1 MPSFLLSKLK
11 QAQPSMRRRLFL
23 YMGALAAL
31 LLAVLLVALLLL
43 GQLKSPRAETE
54 KALTFQMGAFRS
66 DMASLWRNVSVMGI
80 HLSQDMTAIIEEQ
93 TSDFSS
99 LNGDVAAVGDLQEA
113 MLEPLCQYVRQTD
126 CSGAFIMLG
135 ASLSSDP
142 AVDSHAGLYVQR
154 SNAEHTTSD
163 LLLYRGMADIGRQ
176 HRVMPHRKWAQE
188 FCPADFPGLADQLEA
203 ASAPIERACRTTELL
218 TLPGTTEQAILLT
231 VPMIGA
237 DGTVYGLCGFS
248 VNQTYFLAHH
258 AQPTGIGSLACVLS
272 DSAEGLDVQRG
283 LLTYPTGDFC
293 FVPDEL
299 LEKRSL
305 RGGLSAFVGTEL
317 SFVGISEP
325 FTVAAGDEASPDLTV
340 LIPKSDYD
348 RALLKSR
355 LEAAG
360 VLMLL
365 LFFAVSCCLFYT
377 RRYLRPILE
386 DIDHVTVAGGEKGKP
401 IFEELLPISE
411 KMRSHEEAVTALK
424 AERQDAQDRAEQLL
438 GEKLG
443 LEEQVEGMQGQLDDS
458 LAEIRRLAH
467 LGKKELKPADY
478 DKFLKGYAKLSAK
491 ELEICEALVSGLS
504 TRQCAEQIGCAS
516 SIVDTY
522 RKRVYE
528 KAGIHRVRQLQLCVA
543 LMRVE
548 QQEQTITGGKWEVP
562 YRSISLSRR
571 WVWACSC
578 WRRAVST
585 VDFTWYSFIR
595 SSRMGLYLS

>member
-424 AERQDAQDRAEQLL
+424 AERQDAQDRGEQLL

-516 SIVDTY
+516 STVDTY

-528 KAGIHRVRQLQLCVA
+528 KTGIHRVRQLQLCVA
-543 LMRVE
+543 LMRME
-548 QQEQTITGGKWEVP
+548 QQESETQKE
-562 YRSISLSRR
+562 
-571 WVWACSC
+571 
-578 WRRAVST
+578 
-585 VDFTWYSFIR
+585 
-595 SSRMGLYLS
+595 

>member
-516 SIVDTY
+516 STVDTY

-528 KAGIHRVRQLQLCVA
+528 KTGIHRVRQLQLCVA
-543 LMRVE
+543 LMRME
-548 QQEQTITGGKWEVP
+548 KQESETQKE
-562 YRSISLSRR
+562 
-571 WVWACSC
+571 
-578 WRRAVST
+578 
-585 VDFTWYSFIR
+585 
-595 SSRMGLYLS
+595 

>member
-43 GQLKSPRAETE
+43 GRLKSPRAETE

-66 DMASLWRNVSVMGI
+66 DMNSLWRNVSVMGV
-80 HLSQDMTAIIEEQ
+80 HLSQDMTALIEEQ

-99 LNGDVAAVGDLQEA
+99 LNGDVAAVGALQEA

-135 ASLSSDP
+135 ASLGSDP

-154 SNAEHTTSD
+154 GNAERTTGD
-163 LLLYRGMADIGRQ
+163 LLLYRGMADIGRR
-176 HRVMPHRKWAQE
+176 HKVMPHRKWAQE
-188 FCPADFPGLADQLEA
+188 FDLSRFPVFAEHLEK
-203 ASAPIERACRTTELL
+203 ASAPIERSCRTTEFI

-424 AERQDAQDRAEQLL
+424 AERKDAQDRAEQLL

-478 DKFLKGYAKLSAK
+478 EKFLKGYAKLSTK

-516 SIVDTY
+516 STVDTY

-528 KAGIHRVRQLQLCVA
+528 KTGIHRVRQLQLCVA
-543 LMRVE
+543 LMRME
-548 QQEQTITGGKWEVP
+548 QQESETQKE
-562 YRSISLSRR
+562 S
-571 WVWACSC
+571 
-578 WRRAVST
+578 
-585 VDFTWYSFIR
+585 
-595 SSRMGLYLS
+595 

>member
-1 MPSFLLSKLK
+1 MPRFTLSKLK
-11 QAQPSMRRRLFL
+11 YAKPSMRRRLFL

-31 LLAVLLVALLLL
+31 LLVVLFAALLLL
-43 GQLKSPRAETE
+43 GRLKSPRAET
-54 KALTFQMGAFRS
+54 KRSLTFQMDAFLS
-66 DMASLWRNVSVMGI
+66 DMTSLWRNVSVMGV
-80 HLSQDMTAIIEEQ
+80 HLSEDMTAIIEAQ
-93 TSDFSS
+93 AISLSS
-99 LNGDVAAVGDLQEA
+99 LNGSAETMEELQEA
-113 MLEPLCQYVRQTD
+113 MLESLCQYARQAD
-126 CSGAFIMLG
+126 CSGAVVLLN
-135 ASLSSDP
+135 AAL
-142 AVDSHAGLYVQR
+142 HAGDGSYGGIYVQR
-154 SNAEHTTSD
+154 GNAEHTTSA
-163 LLLYRGMADIGRQ
+163 LLLYRGMADIGRRHQ
-176 HRVMPHRKWAQE
+176 VMPHRKWAQE
-188 FCPADFPGLADQLEA
+188 FSLSDFPSFSQHLEA
-203 ASAPIERACRTTELL
+203 ASTPIERSCRTTELI

-305 RGGLSAFVGTEL
+305 RGGLTAFAGSEL

-325 FTVAAGDEASPDLTV
+325 FTVAVGDEAPHDLTV
-340 LIPKSDYD
+340 LISKSAYD
-348 RALLKSR
+348 RAMLKSVIEIAA
-355 LEAAG
+355 LLTLLVFFAAG
-360 VLMLL
+360 
-365 LFFAVSCCLFYT
+365 CCLFYT

-386 DIDHVTVAGGEKGKP
+386 DIDHVTVAGGEKGTP

-478 DKFLKGYAKLSAK
+478 EKFLKGYAKLSTK
-491 ELEICEALVSGLS
+491 ELETCEALASGLS
-504 TRQCAEQIGCAS
+504 TRQCAEQIGCAAS
-516 SIVDTY
+516 TVDTY

-528 KAGIHRVRQLQLCVA
+528 KTGIHKVRQLQLCVA
-543 LMRVE
+543 LMRTE
-548 QQEQTITGGKWEVP
+548 QQESETQKE
-562 YRSISLSRR
+562 
-571 WVWACSC
+571 
-578 WRRAVST
+578 
-585 VDFTWYSFIR
+585 
-595 SSRMGLYLS
+595 

>member
-1 MPSFLLSKLK
+1 MPEFLLSKLK
-11 QAQPSMRRRLFL
+11 RAKPSMRRRLFL
-23 YMGALAAL
+23 YMGALALL
-31 LLAVLLVALLLL
+31 LLAVLFVALLLL

-66 DMASLWRNVSVMGI
+66 DVTSLWRNVSVMGV
-80 HLSQDMTAIIEEQ
+80 HLSEDMTALIEERVK
-93 TSDFSS
+93 DFDALSGS
-99 LNGDVAAVGDLQEA
+99 ADALEQLEA
-113 MLEPLCQYVRQTD
+113 SMLGPLCQYVQQAD
-126 CSGAFIMLG
+126 CSGGFVLLSV
-135 ASLSSDP
+135 SLNPD
-142 AVDSHAGLYVQR
+142 AAADSFSGLYVQR

-188 FCPADFPGLADQLEA
+188 FDLSSFPGFAEHLEK
-203 ASAPIERACRTTELL
+203 ASAPIERSCRTTEFI

-272 DSAEGLDVQRG
+272 DSAKGLDVQRG

-305 RGGLSAFVGTEL
+305 RGGLTAFVGSEL

-325 FTVAAGDEASPDLTV
+325 FTVAVGDEAPHDLTV
-340 LIPKSDYD
+340 LISKAAYD
-348 RALLKSR
+348 RAMLKSVI
-355 LEAAG
+355 EIAA
-360 VLMLL
+360 LL
-365 LFFAVSCCLFYT
+365 TLLVFSAVGCCLFYT

-438 GEKLG
+438 GENLG
-443 LEEQVEGMQGQLDDS
+443 LQEQVEGMQGQLDDS

-478 DKFLKGYAKLSAK
+478 DKFLKGYAKLSTK

-516 SIVDTY
+516 STVDTY

-528 KAGIHRVRQLQLCVA
+528 KTNIHRVRQLRLCYA
-543 LMRVE
+543 LMQLE
-548 QQEQTITGGKWEVP
+548 QAEQDK
-562 YRSISLSRR
+562 
-571 WVWACSC
+571 
-578 WRRAVST
+578 
-585 VDFTWYSFIR
+585 
-595 SSRMGLYLS
+595 

>member
-1 MPSFLLSKLK
+1 MPSLLLSKLK

-66 DMASLWRNVSVMGI
+66 DMNSLWRNVSVMGV
-80 HLSQDMTAIIEEQ
+80 HLSEDMTDLIEEQ

-99 LNGDVAAVGDLQEA
+99 LNGDVAAVESLQEA
-113 MLEPLCQYVRQTD
+113 MLEPLCQYVQQAD
-126 CSGAFIMLG
+126 CSGGFVLLSV
-135 ASLSSDP
+135 SLNPD
-142 AVDSHAGLYVQR
+142 AAADSFSGLYVQR

-218 TLPGTTEQAILLT
+218 TLPGTTEQAILLS
-231 VPMIGA
+231 VPMVGA
-237 DGTVYGLCGFS
+237 DGRVYGLCGFS
-248 VNQTYFLAHH
+248 VNQTYFSAHH
-258 AQPTGIGSLACVLS
+258 AQPSAVSSLACVLS
-272 DSAEGLDVQRG
+272 DAAEGLDIQKG
-283 LLTYPTGDFC
+283 LLTYPAGGFC

-299 LEKRSL
+299 LAEKSL

-325 FTVAAGDEASPDLTV
+325 FTVAAGDEAPHDLTV

-377 RRYLRPILE
+377 RRYLRPILR
-386 DIDHVTVAGGEKGKP
+386 DIERLKDESGGTQMT
-401 IFEELLPISE
+401 FDELQPVSARL
-411 KMRSHEEAVTALK
+411 RSHEQTITVLET
-424 AERQDAQDRAEQLL
+424 
-438 GEKLG
+438 EKLDLQG
-443 LEEQVEGMQGQLDDS
+443 QVEHMQSQVVDTQEQLDDS
-458 LAEIRRLAH
+458 LAEIRRLAY
-467 LGKKELKPADY
+467 LGKKGLDPADY
-478 DKFLKGYAKLSAK
+478 QKFLEGYAKLSSK
-491 ELEICEALVSGLS
+491 ELEICAALAKGLS
-504 TRQCAEQIGCAS
+504 ARQCAEQTGNALSTI
-516 SIVDTY
+516 DTY
-522 RKRVYE
+522 RKRVCG
-528 KAGIHRVRQLQLCVA
+528 KTNIHRVRQLRLCYA
-543 LMRVE
+543 LMQLE
-548 QQEQTITGGKWEVP
+548 QAEQDK
-562 YRSISLSRR
+562 
-571 WVWACSC
+571 
-578 WRRAVST
+578 
-585 VDFTWYSFIR
+585 
-595 SSRMGLYLS
+595 

>member
-23 YMGALAAL
+23 YMGALAVL

-54 KALTFQMGAFRS
+54 KALTFQMVAFRS
-66 DMASLWRNVSVMGI
+66 DMSSLWRNVSVMGI
-80 HLSQDMTAIIEEQ
+80 HLSQDMTALIEEQ

-99 LNGDVAAVGDLQEA
+99 LNGDVDAVGALQEA

-126 CSGAFIMLG
+126 CSGAFILLG

-154 SNAEHTTSD
+154 GNAEHTTGD
-163 LLLYRGMADIGRQ
+163 LLLYRGMADIGRR
-176 HRVMPHRKWAQE
+176 HKVMPHRKWAQE
-188 FCPADFPGLADQLEA
+188 FDLSSFPGFAEHLEK
-203 ASAPIERACRTTELL
+203 ASAPIERSCRTTEFI

-231 VPMIGA
+231 VPMIGT

-272 DSAEGLDVQRG
+272 DAAEGLDVQRG

-293 FVPDEL
+293 FVPNEL

-305 RGGLSAFVGTEL
+305 RGGLTAFAGSEL

-325 FTVAAGDEASPDLTV
+325 FTVAVGDEAPHDLTV
-340 LIPKSDYD
+340 LLSKATYD
-348 RALLKSR
+348 RAMLKSG
-355 LEAAG
+355 LEIAA
-360 VLMLL
+360 LL
-365 LFFAVSCCLFYT
+365 TLLVFFAVGCCLFYT

-411 KMRSHEEAVTALK
+411 KIRSHEEAVTVLK

-443 LEEQVEGMQGQLDDS
+443 LEEQVEDMQGQLDDS

-478 DKFLKGYAKLSAK
+478 EKFLKGYAKLSTK

-516 SIVDTY
+516 STVDTY

-528 KAGIHRVRQLQLCVA
+528 KTGIHKVRQLQLCVA
-543 LMRVE
+543 LMRME
-548 QQEQTITGGKWEVP
+548 QQESETQKE
-562 YRSISLSRR
+562 
-571 WVWACSC
+571 
-578 WRRAVST
+578 
-585 VDFTWYSFIR
+585 
-595 SSRMGLYLS
+595 

>member
-1 MPSFLLSKLK
+1 MPGFLLSKLK

-43 GQLKSPRAETE
+43 GRLKSPRAETE

-66 DMASLWRNVSVMGI
+66 DMASLWRNVSVMGV
-80 HLSQDMTAIIEEQ
+80 HLSQDMTTLIEEQ

-99 LNGDVAAVGDLQEA
+99 LNGDVAAVGALQEA

-126 CSGAFIMLG
+126 CSGAFILLG

-154 SNAEHTTSD
+154 GNAERTTGD
-163 LLLYRGMADIGRQ
+163 LLLYRGMADIGRR
-176 HRVMPHRKWAQE
+176 HKVMPHRKWAQE
-188 FCPADFPGLADQLEA
+188 FDLSSFPGFAEHLEK
-203 ASAPIERACRTTELL
+203 ASAPIERSCRTTEFV

-231 VPMIGA
+231 VPMIGT

-258 AQPTGIGSLACVLS
+258 AQPAGIGSLACVLS
-272 DSAEGLDVQRG
+272 DAAEGLDVQRG

-305 RGGLSAFVGTEL
+305 RGGLTAFVGSEL

-325 FTVAAGDEASPDLTV
+325 FTVAAGDEAPHDLTV

-377 RRYLRPILE
+377 RRYLRPILR
-386 DIDHVTVAGGEKGKP
+386 DIERLKDESGGTQMT
-401 IFEELLPISE
+401 FDELQPVSARL
-411 KMRSHEEAVTALK
+411 RSHEQTITVLET
-424 AERQDAQDRAEQLL
+424 
-438 GEKLG
+438 EKLDLQG
-443 LEEQVEGMQGQLDDS
+443 QVEHMQSQVVDTQEQLDDS
-458 LAEIRRLAH
+458 LAEIRRLAY
-467 LGKKELKPADY
+467 LGKKELDPADY
-478 DKFLKGYAKLSAK
+478 QKFLEGYAKLSSK
-491 ELEICEALVSGLS
+491 ELEICAALAKGLS
-504 TRQCAEQIGCAS
+504 ARQCAEQTGNALSTI
-516 SIVDTY
+516 DTY
-522 RKRVYE
+522 RKRVYG
-528 KAGIHRVRQLQLCVA
+528 KTNIHRVRQLRLCYA
-543 LMRVE
+543 LMQLE
-548 QQEQTITGGKWEVP
+548 QAEQDK
-562 YRSISLSRR
+562 
-571 WVWACSC
+571 
-578 WRRAVST
+578 
-585 VDFTWYSFIR
+585 
-595 SSRMGLYLS
+595 

>member
-1 MPSFLLSKLK
+1 MPGFLLSKLK

-43 GQLKSPRAETE
+43 GRLKSPRAETE

-66 DMASLWRNVSVMGI
+66 DMNSLWRNVSVMGV
-80 HLSQDMTAIIEEQ
+80 HLSQDMTALIEEQ

-99 LNGDVAAVGDLQEA
+99 LNGDAAAVGDLQEA

-135 ASLSSDP
+135 ASLGSDP
-142 AVDSHAGLYVQR
+142 TVDSHAGLYVQR
-154 SNAEHTTSD
+154 GNAERTTGD
-163 LLLYRGMADIGRQ
+163 LLLYRGMADIGRR
-176 HRVMPHRKWAQE
+176 HKVMPHRKWAQE
-188 FCPADFPGLADQLEA
+188 FDLSRFPVFAEHLEK
-203 ASAPIERACRTTELL
+203 ASAPIERSCRTTEFV

-272 DSAEGLDVQRG
+272 DAAEGLDVQRG

-305 RGGLSAFVGTEL
+305 RGGLTAFAGSEL

-325 FTVAAGDEASPDLTV
+325 FTVAAGDEAPRDLTV
-340 LIPKSDYD
+340 LISKAAYD
-348 RALLKSR
+348 RAMLKSVI
-355 LEAAG
+355 EIAA
-360 VLMLL
+360 LL
-365 LFFAVSCCLFYT
+365 TLLVFFAVGCCLFYT

-411 KMRSHEEAVTALK
+411 KMRSHEEAVTVLK

-478 DKFLKGYAKLSAK
+478 DKFLKGYAKLSTK

-504 TRQCAEQIGCAS
+504 TRQCAEQLGCAS
-516 SIVDTY
+516 STVDTY

-528 KAGIHRVRQLQLCVA
+528 KTGIHRVRQLQLCVA
-543 LMRVE
+543 LMRME
-548 QQEQTITGGKWEVP
+548 QQESETQKE
-562 YRSISLSRR
+562 S
-571 WVWACSC
+571 
-578 WRRAVST
+578 
-585 VDFTWYSFIR
+585 
-595 SSRMGLYLS
+595 

>member
-1 MPSFLLSKLK
+1 MPGFLLSKLK

-43 GQLKSPRAETE
+43 GRLKSPRAETE

-66 DMASLWRNVSVMGI
+66 DMASLWRNVSVMGV
-80 HLSQDMTAIIEEQ
+80 HLSQDMTALIEEQ
-93 TSDFSS
+93 TPDFSS
-99 LNGDVAAVGDLQEA
+99 LNGDVAAVGALQEA

-154 SNAEHTTSD
+154 GNAEHTTGD
-163 LLLYRGMADIGRQ
+163 LLLYRGMADIGRR
-176 HRVMPHRKWAQE
+176 HKVMPHRKWAQE
-188 FCPADFPGLADQLEA
+188 FDLSRFPGFAEHLEK
-203 ASAPIERACRTTELL
+203 ASAPIERSCRTTEFV

-305 RGGLSAFVGTEL
+305 RGGLTAFAGSEL

-325 FTVAAGDEASPDLTV
+325 FTVAAGDEAPHDLTV
-340 LIPKSDYD
+340 LISKAAYD
-348 RALLKSR
+348 RAMLKSVI
-355 LEAAG
+355 EIAA
-360 VLMLL
+360 LL
-365 LFFAVSCCLFYT
+365 TLLVFFAVGCCLLYT

-411 KMRSHEEAVTALK
+411 KMRSHEEAVTILK

-458 LAEIRRLAH
+458 FAEIRRLAH

-478 DKFLKGYAKLSAK
+478 EKFLKGYAKLSTK

-516 SIVDTY
+516 STVDTY

-528 KAGIHRVRQLQLCVA
+528 KTGIHRVRQLQLCVA
-543 LMRVE
+543 LMRME
-548 QQEQTITGGKWEVP
+548 QQEPETQKE
-562 YRSISLSRR
+562 S
-571 WVWACSC
+571 
-578 WRRAVST
+578 
-585 VDFTWYSFIR
+585 
-595 SSRMGLYLS
+595 

>member
-23 YMGALAAL
+23 YMGALAVL
-31 LLAVLLVALLLL
+31 LLAALFVALLLL

-80 HLSQDMTAIIEEQ
+80 HLSEDMTALIEEQ

-99 LNGDVAAVGDLQEA
+99 LNGDVDAVGALQEA

-126 CSGAFIMLG
+126 CSGAFILLA

-203 ASAPIERACRTTELL
+203 ASAPIERACRTTEFI

-237 DGTVYGLCGFS
+237 DGRVYGLCGFS
-248 VNQTYFLAHH
+248 VNQTYFSAHH
-258 AQPTGIGSLACVLS
+258 AQPSAVSSLACVLS
-272 DSAEGLDVQRG
+272 GAAEGLDIQKG
-283 LLTYPTGDFC
+283 LLTYPAGGFC

-299 LEKRSL
+299 LAEKSL

-325 FTVAAGDEASPDLTV
+325 FTVAAGDEVPHDLTV
-340 LIPKSDYD
+340 LISKAAYD

-377 RRYLRPILE
+377 RRYLRPILR
-386 DIDHVTVAGGEKGKP
+386 DIERLKDESGGTQMT
-401 IFEELLPISE
+401 FDELQPVSARL
-411 KMRSHEEAVTALK
+411 RSHEQTITVLET
-424 AERQDAQDRAEQLL
+424 
-438 GEKLG
+438 EKLDLQG
-443 LEEQVEGMQGQLDDS
+443 QVEHMQSQVVDTQEQLDDS
-458 LAEIRRLAH
+458 LAEIRRLAY
-467 LGKKELKPADY
+467 LGKKELDPADY
-478 DKFLKGYAKLSAK
+478 QKFLEGYAKLSSK
-491 ELEICEALVSGLS
+491 ELEICAALAKGLS
-504 TRQCAEQIGCAS
+504 ARQCAEQTGNALSTI
-516 SIVDTY
+516 DTY
-522 RKRVYE
+522 RKRVYG
-528 KAGIHRVRQLQLCVA
+528 KTNIHRVRQLRLCYA
-543 LMRVE
+543 LMQLE
-548 QQEQTITGGKWEVP
+548 QAEQDK
-562 YRSISLSRR
+562 
-571 WVWACSC
+571 
-578 WRRAVST
+578 
-585 VDFTWYSFIR
+585 
-595 SSRMGLYLS
+595 

>member
-218 TLPGTTEQAILLT
+218 TLPGTTEQAILLS
-231 VPMIGA
+231 VPMVGA
-237 DGTVYGLCGFS
+237 DGRVYGLCGFS
-248 VNQTYFLAHH
+248 VNQTYFSAHH
-258 AQPTGIGSLACVLS
+258 AQPSAVSSHACVLS

-377 RRYLRPILE
+377 RRYLRPILR
-386 DIDHVTVAGGEKGKP
+386 DIERLKDESGGAQMT
-401 IFEELLPISE
+401 FDELQPVSARL
-411 KMRSHEEAVTALK
+411 RSHEQTITVLET
-424 AERQDAQDRAEQLL
+424 
-438 GEKLG
+438 EKLDLQG
-443 LEEQVEGMQGQLDDS
+443 QVEHMQSQVVDTQEQLDDS
-458 LAEIRRLAH
+458 LAEIRRLAY
-467 LGKKELKPADY
+467 LGKKDLDPADY
-478 DKFLKGYAKLSAK
+478 QKFLEGYAKLSSK
-491 ELEICEALVSGLS
+491 ELEICAALAKGLS
-504 TRQCAEQIGCAS
+504 ARQCAEQTGNALSTI
-516 SIVDTY
+516 DTY
-522 RKRVYE
+522 RKRVYG
-528 KAGIHRVRQLQLCVA
+528 KTNIHRVRQLRLCYA
-543 LMRVE
+543 LMQLE
-548 QQEQTITGGKWEVP
+548 QAEQDK
-562 YRSISLSRR
+562 
-571 WVWACSC
+571 
-578 WRRAVST
+578 
-585 VDFTWYSFIR
+585 
-595 SSRMGLYLS
+595 

>member
-54 KALTFQMGAFRS
+54 KALSFQMGAFRS
-66 DMASLWRNVSVMGI
+66 DMASLWRNVSVMGV
-80 HLSQDMTAIIEEQ
+80 HLSEDMTAIIEEQ

-99 LNGDVAAVGDLQEA
+99 LNGDVAAVGVLQEA

-135 ASLSSDP
+135 ASLGSDP

-154 SNAEHTTSD
+154 GNAEHTTGD
-163 LLLYRGMADIGRQ
+163 LLLYRGMADIGRR
-176 HRVMPHRKWAQE
+176 HKVMPHRKWAQE
-188 FCPADFPGLADQLEA
+188 FDLSSFTGLAEHLEK
-203 ASAPIERACRTTELL
+203 ASAPIERSCRTTEFI

-231 VPMIGA
+231 VPLIGA

-272 DSAEGLDVQRG
+272 DSAKGLDVQRG

-293 FVPDEL
+293 FVPNEL

-305 RGGLSAFVGTEL
+305 RGGLTAFAGSEL

-325 FTVAAGDEASPDLTV
+325 FTVAVGDEAPHDLTV

-377 RRYLRPILE
+377 RRYLRPILR
-386 DIDHVTVAGGEKGKP
+386 DIERLKDESGGTQMT
-401 IFEELLPISE
+401 FDELQPVSARL
-411 KMRSHEEAVTALK
+411 RSHEQTITVLET
-424 AERQDAQDRAEQLL
+424 
-438 GEKLG
+438 EKLDLQG
-443 LEEQVEGMQGQLDDS
+443 QVEHMQSQVVDTQEQLDDS
-458 LAEIRRLAH
+458 LAEIRRLAY
-467 LGKKELKPADY
+467 LGKKELDPADY
-478 DKFLKGYAKLSAK
+478 QKFLEGYAKLSSK
-491 ELEICEALVSGLS
+491 ELEICAALAKGLS
-504 TRQCAEQIGCAS
+504 ARQCAEQTGNALSTI
-516 SIVDTY
+516 DTY
-522 RKRVYE
+522 RKRVYG
-528 KAGIHRVRQLQLCVA
+528 KTNIHRVRQLRLCYA
-543 LMRVE
+543 LMQLE
-548 QQEQTITGGKWEVP
+548 QAEQDK
-562 YRSISLSRR
+562 
-571 WVWACSC
+571 
-578 WRRAVST
+578 
-585 VDFTWYSFIR
+585 
-595 SSRMGLYLS
+595 

>member
-43 GQLKSPRAETE
+43 GRLKSPRAETE

-80 HLSQDMTAIIEEQ
+80 HLSEDMTALIEEQ
-93 TSDFSS
+93 TPDFSS
-99 LNGDVAAVGDLQEA
+99 LNGDAAAVGDLQEA

-135 ASLSSDP
+135 ASLGSDP

-154 SNAEHTTSD
+154 GNAERTTGD
-163 LLLYRGMADIGRQ
+163 LLLYRGMADIGRR
-176 HRVMPHRKWAQE
+176 HKVMPHRKWAQE
-188 FCPADFPGLADQLEA
+188 FDLSRFPVFAEHLEK
-203 ASAPIERACRTTELL
+203 ASAPIERSCRTTEFI

-272 DSAEGLDVQRG
+272 DAAEGLDVQRG

-305 RGGLSAFVGTEL
+305 RGGLTAFAGSEL

-325 FTVAAGDEASPDLTV
+325 FTVAAGDEAPHDLTV
-340 LIPKSDYD
+340 LISKVAYD
-348 RALLKSR
+348 RAMLKSVI
-355 LEAAG
+355 EIAA
-360 VLMLL
+360 LL
-365 LFFAVSCCLFYT
+365 TLLVFFAVGCCLFYT
-377 RRYLRPILE
+377 RRYFRPILE

-478 DKFLKGYAKLSAK
+478 EKFLKGYAKLSTK

-504 TRQCAEQIGCAS
+504 TRQCAEHIGCAS
-516 SIVDTY
+516 STVDTY

-528 KAGIHRVRQLQLCVA
+528 KTGIHRVRQLQLCVA
-543 LMRVE
+543 LMRMEE
-548 QQEQTITGGKWEVP
+548 QQESETQEE
-562 YRSISLSRR
+562 S
-571 WVWACSC
+571 
-578 WRRAVST
+578 
-585 VDFTWYSFIR
+585 
-595 SSRMGLYLS
+595 

>member
-305 RGGLSAFVGTEL
+305 RGGLTAFVGSEL

-325 FTVAAGDEASPDLTV
+325 FTVAVGDEAPHDLTV
-340 LIPKSDYD
+340 LISKTAYD
-348 RALLKSR
+348 RAMLKSVIEIAA
-355 LEAAG
+355 LLTLLVFFAAG
-360 VLMLL
+360 
-365 LFFAVSCCLFYT
+365 CCLFYT
-377 RRYLRPILE
+377 RRYFRPILE
-386 DIDHVTVAGGEKGKP
+386 DIDHVTVAGGEEGKP

-411 KMRSHEEAVTALK
+411 KMRSHEEAVTVLK

-467 LGKKELKPADY
+467 LGKKELDPADY
-478 DKFLKGYAKLSAK
+478 EKFLKGYAKLSTK

-516 SIVDTY
+516 STVDTY

-528 KAGIHRVRQLQLCVA
+528 KTGIHKVRQLQLCVA
-543 LMRVE
+543 LMRTE
-548 QQEQTITGGKWEVP
+548 QQESETQKE
-562 YRSISLSRR
+562 
-571 WVWACSC
+571 
-578 WRRAVST
+578 
-585 VDFTWYSFIR
+585 
-595 SSRMGLYLS
+595 